1 MDALA
6 PLLPALALALLAG
19 GLIGLEREWHAHPAG
34 FRTHILVA
42 LTSALLMFAATH
54 QGEWGMALPQAA
66 SIVIDPTRMAHGI
79 LTGIGFLCAG
89 VIFREGFSV
98 TGLTTAASL
107 WITSALGI
115 LSGAGLWVLALAG
128 LVITLITLIA
138 LKLVSIRVP
147 TRVPVELSVSFEP
160 ERAQAMRSVD
170 DLLAMQGSAAHILG
184 LNSRDGH
191 FTARYRL
198 HLSRAQ
204 LADLATGLDGLEGV
218 SGYSINPRAD

>member
-1 MDALA
+1 MDTLA

-54 QGEWGMALPQAA
+54 QGAWAMVLPETA

-115 LSGAGLWVLALAG
+115 LSGAGLWGLALAG

-147 TRVPVELSVSFEP
+147 TRVPVDLSVTSASADSGADARV
-160 ERAQAMRSVD
+160 RAALD
-170 DLLAMQGSAAHILG
+170 DNGARVRLLSLEAQQGRRTTH
-184 LNSRDGH
+184 
-191 FTARYRL
+191 YRL
-198 HLSRAQ
+198 HLPRTRLHA
-204 LADLATGLDGLEGV
+204 LAEALGGIETLDGYTLT
-218 SGYSINPRAD
+218 PRAD